1 MSSLI
6 SNRHNELI
14 PVYIGYLNASI
25 NSTFSLHTQGNMRKL
40 CDQQAKLREII
51 NLKDRNSDQR
61 FKASRS
67 DSRYTS

>member
-14 PVYIGYLNASI
+14 PVYMGYLNANI

-40 CDQQAKLREII
+40 CEQQAKPVEVIVEIQVKHTQAVCKLADL
-51 NLKDRNSDQR
+51 N
-61 FKASRS
+61 
-67 DSRYTS
+67 